1 MRAQG
6 ATREEQVCRR
16 RELELAD
23 QPLEPAGRV
32 DQARAPGWRTEV
44 RTGNGDADVSGKAS
58 SKRER
63 APAR

>member
-1 MRAQG
+1 
-6 ATREEQVCRR
+6 VCRR